1 MKFYSGIPTYFDFAN
16 NFAYFKT
23 LADTEHNSPIV
34 ASYKRNLYTKAKR
47 EADKAKEIL
56 AFNDSNTRINDAIE
70 FLRIVAESERK
81 KEMRVMEAYKQ
92 ELDNKFKNNPD
103 VMRRINILFKGYNPN
118 DPNEFYKNL
127 IYLFNLIRYEYI
139 SLQNKLDK
147 LKNTL
152 EKNEDVYAKNFILRS
167 DNLIRGMIRRLNG
180 TGRASKKKETN
191 YFNKTIQDAV
201 FRIISNKSY
210 LRAIN
215 NDPENLTALASVI
228 EIDLMSILDEEMYN
242 QQLKTLDDLDA
253 STIEKVVMGYMNSQY
268 NTKLLNMLNNDH
280 RQLLNLLGDAKK
292 ILNIKTLSDDDFEKQ
307 KASRAKANRQ
317 GLSSFFTQ
325 AGIRQDKLLKG
336 LKRITVSSSTNTSHG
351 LIGELTD
358 LTIDR
363 LNSRK
368 FGGEGA
374 TDVLQAGSIYS
385 TITYDNIVNDQLD
398 ILVEAVEESNKLI
411 KSGNKELIE
420 STYKSMNEK
429 IRESE
434 EEIEKR
440 LKELEI
446 KDDFFIYHDSVKT
459 YKQTYQGISHALHG
473 RSLSAFTYI
482 TELYAMTGELKYDSL
497 TMPAQEWLEFIV
509 MNLFTG
515 GVAEE
520 ARNPLEKYLSIF
532 AGLFMFDDAINI
544 AMGAIKSIQS
554 ETNSKVKSIHL
565 FNVNQLYVPAS
576 FVLQNLYETL
586 TKSMTMLDNGAHV
599 KITDAGSKA
608 VKEEENGETKS
619 YAKRWYNVSDAV
631 KTATKVNIVFL
642 SSFLETIR
650 DL

>member
-16 NFAYFKT
+16 NFSYFKT
-23 LADTEHNSPIV
+23 LANTEHNSPIV
-34 ASYKRNLYTKAKR
+34 GSYKRSLYAEAKR
-47 EADKAKEIL
+47 EADKAKDIL
-56 AFNDSNTRINDAIE
+56 SFDGVRVQEAIE

-81 KEMRVMEAYKQ
+81 KEIAVIKAYRQK
-92 ELDNKFKNNPD
+92 LADDFKDNKSVMTRIDSIFNRYDPD
-103 VMRRINILFKGYNPN
+103 
-118 DPNEFYKNL
+118 DPNEFYKSL
-127 IYLFNLIRYEYI
+127 IYLFNLIRYDYI

-152 EKNEDVYAKNFILRS
+152 EKNEDIYAKNFIFRS

-180 TGRASKKKETN
+180 TNRTSKKKETDS
-191 YFNKTIQDAV
+191 FNRTVQDAV

-215 NDPENLTALASVI
+215 NDPENLVALASVI
-228 EIDLMSILDEEMYN
+228 EIDLMSILDEEMYK
-242 QQLKTLDDLDA
+242 QQLNTLDDLDA
-253 STIEKVVMGYMNSQY
+253 GTIEKVVTGYMNSEY
-268 NTKLLNMLNNDH
+268 NTKLLNLLNNDH
-280 RQLLNLLGDAKK
+280 RQLFNLLDGAKK
-292 ILNIKTLSDDDFEKQ
+292 LLNIRTLSDDEFEKQ
-307 KASRAKANRQ
+307 KASRAKVNRQ

-358 LTIDR
+358 ITIDR

-368 FGGEGA
+368 IGDESA
-374 TDVLQAGSIYS
+374 TDVIRAGSVGL
-385 TITYDNIVNDQLD
+385 TITYNNNHINDQLD
-398 ILVEAVEESNKLI
+398 NVVEAIEKSNKLI

-429 IRESE
+429 IKESE
-434 EEIEKR
+434 EEIEKY
-440 LKELEI
+440 LNKLNI
-446 KDDFFIYHDSVKT
+446 QDDFFIYHDSVKT

-473 RSLSAFTYI
+473 RRLSAFTYI
-482 TELYAMTGELKYDSL
+482 TELYAMTGELKYDKL
-497 TMPAQEWLEFIV
+497 TLPAQEWLEFIV

-544 AMGAIKSIQS
+544 ATEAVKNTQS
-554 ETNSKVKSIHL
+554 TTNSQVKSIHL

-576 FVLQNLYETL
+576 FVLQSLYETL
-586 TKSMTMLDNGAHV
+586 AKSATMLDNGAHV
-599 KITDAGSKA
+599 KIADAGSNA

>member
-1 MKFYSGIPTYFDFAN
+1 MKFYSGIPTSFDFAN

-23 LADTEHNSPIV
+23 LADTEYNSPIV
-34 ASYKRNLYTKAKR
+34 GSYKRSLYREAKR

-56 AFNDSNTRINDAIE
+56 SFDKSNTRISDAIE

-92 ELDNKFKNNPD
+92 ELDNRFKGNPD
-103 VMRRINILFKGYNPN
+103 VMRRISILFKGYDPN
-118 DPNEFYKNL
+118 NPNEFYKNL

-152 EKNEDVYAKNFILRS
+152 KKNEDVYAKNFILRS

-180 TGRASKKKETN
+180 TARATSKKN
-191 YFNKTIQDAV
+191 ANSFNKTIQDAV

-215 NDPENLTALASVI
+215 NDPENLAALASVI

-253 STIEKVVMGYMNSQY
+253 DTIEKVVMGYMNSQY

-280 RQLLNLLGDAKK
+280 RQLLNLLSDAKK

-336 LKRITVSSSTNTSHG
+336 LKRITVSSSTDTSHG

-368 FGGEGA
+368 IGGEGA

-398 ILVEAVEESNKLI
+398 NVIEAIEESTKLI
-411 KSGNKELIE
+411 KSGNEELIE
-420 STYKSMNEK
+420 TTYKSMNKK

-434 EEIEKR
+434 GKIEEYLEK
-440 LKELEI
+440 LEI
-446 KDDFFIYHDSVKT
+446 QDDFFIYHDSVKT
-459 YKQTYQGISHALHG
+459 YKQVYQGKYNAFHG
-473 RSLSAFTYI
+473 RKISAFTYI

-544 AMGAIKSIQS
+544 AMDAIKSVEF
-554 ETNSKVKSIHL
+554 ETKKVKSIHL
-565 FNVNQLYVPAS
+565 FNINQLYVPAS
-576 FVLQNLYETL
+576 FVLQSLYETL
-586 TKSMTMLDNGAHV
+586 TKGATMLDNGAHV
-599 KITDAGSKA
+599 TILDAGSTA
-608 VKEEENGETKS
+608 VEKEGDEETKS

>member
-23 LADTEHNSPIV
+23 LANTEHNSPIV
-34 ASYKRNLYTKAKR
+34 GSYKRNLYTEAKR
-47 EADKAKEIL
+47 EADKASKIL
-56 AFNDSNTRINDAIE
+56 SFDDSNTRINDAIE

-81 KEMRVMEAYKQ
+81 KEMKVMEAYKK
-92 ELDNKFKNNPD
+92 ELDNKFKDNPD
-103 VMRRINILFKGYNPN
+103 IKKRIDSLFKGYNPDN
-118 DPNEFYKNL
+118 PNEFYKNL

-152 EKNEDVYAKNFILRS
+152 KKNEDVYAKNFILRS

-180 TGRASKKKETN
+180 TSRASKKKETDI
-191 YFNKTIQDAV
+191 FNKTIQDAV

-210 LRAIN
+210 LRAIDK
-215 NDPENLTALASVI
+215 DPENLVALASVI

-242 QQLKTLDDLDA
+242 QQLKALDDLDA
-253 STIEKVVMGYMNSQY
+253 DTIEKVVTGYMNGEY
-268 NTKLLNMLNNDH
+268 NTKLLNLLNNDH
-280 RQLLNLLGDAKK
+280 RQLLNLLNGAKEL
-292 ILNIKTLSDDDFEKQ
+292 LNIRTLSDNEFEKQ
-307 KASRAKANRQ
+307 KASRAKVNRR
-317 GLSSFFTQ
+317 GLSSFFAQ
-325 AGIRQDKLLKG
+325 AGIRQDKLLQG
-336 LKRITVSSSTNTSHG
+336 LKRITVSSSTDTSHG
-351 LIGELTD
+351 FIGELTD
-358 LTIDR
+358 LTISR

-368 FGGEGA
+368 IGGEGA
-374 TDVLQAGSIYS
+374 TDTLQAGSVGL
-385 TITYDNIVNDQLD
+385 TIIQESVVNDQLD
-398 ILVEAVEESNKLI
+398 NLVKAIEESNKLI
-411 KSGNKELIE
+411 KSGNEELIE
-420 STYKSMNEK
+420 STYKSMNKK
-429 IRESE
+429 IKESE
-434 EEIEKR
+434 GKIEEY

-446 KDDFFIYHDSVKT
+446 QDDFFIYHDSIKT
-459 YKQTYQGISHALHG
+459 PKQKYQGKSGALHG
-473 RSLSAFTYI
+473 RKISAFTYI

-544 AMGAIKSIQS
+544 AMDAIKGIQS

-565 FNVNQLYVPAS
+565 FNISQIYVPAS
-576 FVLQNLYETL
+576 FVLQSLYETL
-586 TKSMTMLDNGAHV
+586 KKSQLMLDNGAHV
-599 KITDAGSKA
+599 TILDAGSTA
-608 VKEEENGETKS
+608 VEKEGDEETYPYS
-619 YAKRWYNVSDAV
+619 KRWYNVSDAV

>member
-23 LADTEHNSPIV
+23 LANTEHNSPIV
-34 ASYKRNLYTKAKR
+34 GSYKRNLYAEAKR
-47 EADKAKEIL
+47 EADKATKIL
-56 AFNDSNTRINDAIE
+56 SFDDSNTRISDAIE

-81 KEMRVMEAYKQ
+81 KEMKVMEAYKK
-92 ELDNKFKNNPD
+92 ELDDKFKDNPNIKK
-103 VMRRINILFKGYNPN
+103 RIDSLFKGYNPDN
-118 DPNEFYKNL
+118 PNEFYKNL

-152 EKNEDVYAKNFILRS
+152 KKNEDVYAKNFILRS

-180 TGRASKKKETN
+180 TSRAYKKKETDI
-191 YFNKTIQDAV
+191 FNKTIQDAV

-210 LRAIN
+210 LRAIDK
-215 NDPENLTALASVI
+215 DPENLVALASVI

-242 QQLKTLDDLDA
+242 QQLKTLDDIDA
-253 STIEKVVMGYMNSQY
+253 DTIEKVVTGYMNGEY
-268 NTKLLNMLNNDH
+268 NTKLLNLLNNDH
-280 RQLLNLLGDAKK
+280 RQLLNLLNGAKEL
-292 ILNIKTLSDDDFEKQ
+292 LNIKTLSDDDFEKQ
-307 KASRAKANRQ
+307 KASRAKVNRQ

-336 LKRITVSSSTNTSHG
+336 LKRITVSSSTDTSHG
-351 LIGELTD
+351 FIGELTD
-358 LTIDR
+358 LTISR

-368 FGGEGA
+368 IGGEGA
-374 TDVLQAGSIYS
+374 TDTIQAGSIGL

-398 ILVEAVEESNKLI
+398 SLVKAVEESNKLI

-429 IRESE
+429 IRQSE
-434 EEIEKR
+434 GEIEKR

-446 KDDFFIYHDSVKT
+446 QDDFFIYHDSIKT
-459 YKQTYQGISHALHG
+459 PKQKYQGKSGALHG
-473 RSLSAFTYI
+473 RKISAFTYI
-482 TELYAMTGELKYDSL
+482 TELYSMTGELNYDSL

-544 AMGAIKSIQS
+544 AMDAIKGIQS

-565 FNVNQLYVPAS
+565 FNINQIYVPAS
-576 FVLQNLYETL
+576 FVLQSLYETL
-586 TKSMTMLDNGAHV
+586 AKGATMLDNGAHV
-599 KITDAGSKA
+599 TILDAGSTA
-608 VKEEENGETKS
+608 AEKEGDEKTKS

>member
-16 NFAYFKT
+16 NFSYFKT

-34 ASYKRNLYTKAKR
+34 ASYKRNLYREAKR

-56 AFNDSNTRINDAIE
+56 AFNDSNTRIKQAIE

-81 KEMRVMEAYKQ
+81 KEMKVIEAYKQ
-92 ELDNKFKNNPD
+92 ELDNKFKNNQD
-103 VMRRINILFKGYNPN
+103 IKKRIDSLFKGYNPN
-118 DPNEFYKNL
+118 NPNEFYKNL

-152 EKNEDVYAKNFILRS
+152 KKNEDVYAKNFILRS

-268 NTKLLNMLNNDH
+268 NTKLLNLLNNDH

-336 LKRITVSSSTNTSHG
+336 LKRITVSSSTDTSHG

-368 FGGEGA
+368 IGGEGA

-398 ILVEAVEESNKLI
+398 NVIEAIEESTKLI
-411 KSGNKELIE
+411 KSGNEELIE
-420 STYKSMNEK
+420 TTYKSMNEK

-434 EEIEKR
+434 GKIEEYLEK
-440 LKELEI
+440 LEI
-446 KDDFFIYHDSVKT
+446 QDDFFIYHDSVKT
-459 YKQTYQGISHALHG
+459 YKQVYQGKYNAFHG
-473 RSLSAFTYI
+473 RKISAFTYI
-482 TELYAMTGELKYDSL
+482 TELYAMTGELKYDKL

-576 FVLQNLYETL
+576 FVLQSLYETL
-586 TKSMTMLDNGAHV
+586 TKGATMLDNGAHV
-599 KITDAGSKA
+599 TILDAGSTA
-608 VKEEENGETKS
+608 VEKEGDEETYPYS
-619 YAKRWYNVSDAV
+619 KRWYNVSDAV